1 MARKKSSNKSKD
13 APKPADDAKCQRR
26 HRRSIR
32 IVWVTVVLVMAVS
45 AAWGMKHLEQR
56 ILAGENGQFPPE
68 YRIVLVD
75 RSEKMPSLLAR
86 RIALEL
92 RPREVSYFDSELT
105 RRVHRLARQHPWV
118 DEVQLVR
125 KRRTDDP
132 NLAVVEVK
140 ATYRKPAAIVKYQ
153 GRNYFVD
160 DEGVVLRDGRTY
172 QENGRLVQYYEVPRY
187 RVSTPDGRHAYVANE
202 YEIAPDLQRK
212 KIHYIG
218 ITGVSS
224 PPPEPG
230 KPWQAEDLHAAL
242 RLVDLFER
250 KSYGDE
256 ITWIDVT
263 NFGWRATPHSKKE
276 PQLKLWAQ
284 IDRRKP
290 TEIRWGQFPHPGG
303 DWVVSPERKIA
314 NLDEWV
320 AARGGVLSGWRDWID
335 LRYDH
340 LLTSA
345 D

>member
-172 QENGRLVQYYEVPRY
+172 QENG
-187 RVSTPDGRHAYVANE
+187 
-202 YEIAPDLQRK
+202 
-212 KIHYIG
+212 
-218 ITGVSS
+218 
-224 PPPEPG
+224 
-230 KPWQAEDLHAAL
+230 
-242 RLVDLFER
+242 
-250 KSYGDE
+250 
-256 ITWIDVT
+256 
-263 NFGWRATPHSKKE
+263 
-276 PQLKLWAQ
+276 
-284 IDRRKP
+284 
-290 TEIRWGQFPHPGG
+290 
-303 DWVVSPERKIA
+303 
-314 NLDEWV
+314 
-320 AARGGVLSGWRDWID
+320 
-335 LRYDH
+335 
-340 LLTSA
+340 
-345 D
+345 